1 MNQGIIWTAVAVI
14 VLLAV
19 GFFAWNVLQQ
29 PTEELSSP
37 QSQES
42 TIADRET
49 AAPTLS
55 PTAAPLV
62 SSLNVSPQPAGSS
75 SVSIDSAVLAQ
86 SGFIVI
92 HADSSGKPGTV
103 IGNTNLL
110 EAGAY
115 QDAPVTL
122 TRRTRKGETLHAMLH
137 TDADGDS
144 VYKFP
149 GPDEAT
155 TGPGGAAVTVPFTV
169 SAQSPSPAASP
180 TPTATTAPA
189 TPATY

>member
-29 PTEELSSP
+29 PAGEPLSP
-37 QSQES
+37 QLQEA
-42 TIADRET
+42 TIDDRET
-49 AAPTLS
+49 AAPTLP
-55 PTAAPLV
+55 PTAVPLV

-103 IGNTNLL
+103 IGNTDLL

-115 QDAPVTL
+115 RDTPVTL
-122 TRRTRKGETLHAMLH
+122 TRRTRKDETLHAMLH
-137 TDADGDS
+137 TDADGDGA
-144 VYKFP
+144 YKFP

-155 TGPGGAAVTVPFTV
+155 TDSGGAAVTVPFTV
-169 SAQSPSPAASP
+169 SSQSPSPAASP
-180 TPTATTAPA
+180 TPATTTAPA